1 MFRTAMGQLVNTRVF
16 ENESA
21 EVGALVE
28 AVNER
33 VEGGEFG
40 LVEAGKALRGMG
52 ERNEI
57 M

>member
-1 MFRTAMGQLVNTRVF
+1 MGP
-16 ENESA
+16 
-21 EVGALVE
+21 LVE

-33 VEGGEFG
+33 LVEMGGGEGGEFG

-52 ERNEI
+52 GRNEI

>member
-1 MFRTAMGQLVNTRVF
+1 MGV
-16 ENESA
+16 
-21 EVGALVE
+21 LVE